1 MIHLL
6 GHALRAGL
14 EMFWQTLWALVL
26 GLVLSGV
33 VQAYVPSRAMV
44 RSLGTHRPAAVA
56 RAAGWGMASSSCS
69 YAGAAMARSLFSRGA
84 DIVTSMVFMVASTN
98 LVIELAFVLAAL
110 MGWQFVAGEYVG
122 GTIMIGLLVLVGA
135 WFLRGRVVEAAR
147 ARAEGREHPEPTR
160 RRWTAAARYT
170 MADLRMLRREVLVGF
185 VVAGF
190 LVAAVPDRVWNA
202 LFLHGHGVW
211 TTLENVVVGPFVAII
226 SFVCSIGNVP
236 MAAALWNGGISFGGV
251 LSFLF
256 ADLIAFPMLLVYR
269 RAYGTRLMIR
279 MLAVFW
285 AVMSLAGLLTE
296 GLFHLTGW
304 VPTTRAVH
312 LAASPSWWGPTTW
325 LNLAALVL
333 LAAVWRAART
343 GARQRRSVRELLM
356 HRGGGHE
363 RLVQRFADLGER
375 FGVTEV
381 TDRPV
386 RL

>member
-1 MIHLL
+1 MIHLV

-33 VQAYVPSRAMV
+33 VQAFVPNRVMV

-56 RAAGWGMASSSCS
+56 RANGWGMASSSCS
-69 YAGAAMARSLFSRGA
+69 YAATAMARSLFSRGA
-84 DIVTSMVFMVASTN
+84 DFVTSMVFMVASTN

-122 GTIMIGLLVLVGA
+122 GTIMIALLVLGGE
-135 WFLRGRVVEAAR
+135 WFLRGRLVEAAR
-147 ARAEGREHPEPTR
+147 ARAEGGGHPETTG
-160 RRWTAAARYT
+160 RRWTAAAGYT
-170 MADLRMLRREVLVGF
+170 MADLRMLRREVLAGF
-185 VVAGF
+185 LVAGF

-202 LFLHGHGVW
+202 LFLHGHGIW
-211 TTLENVVVGPFVAII
+211 TTLENVVIGPFVAII

-285 AVMSLAGLLTE
+285 AVMSLAGLVTE

-304 VPTTRAVH
+304 VPTTRTVH

-325 LNLAALVL
+325 LNVAALAL
-333 LAAVWRAART
+333 LAAVWRAARIGRAT
-343 GARQRRSVRELLM
+343 VDDEVR
-356 HRGGGHE
+356 
-363 RLVQRFADLGER
+363 ASC
-375 FGVTEV
+375 
-381 TDRPV
+381 
-386 RL
+386 